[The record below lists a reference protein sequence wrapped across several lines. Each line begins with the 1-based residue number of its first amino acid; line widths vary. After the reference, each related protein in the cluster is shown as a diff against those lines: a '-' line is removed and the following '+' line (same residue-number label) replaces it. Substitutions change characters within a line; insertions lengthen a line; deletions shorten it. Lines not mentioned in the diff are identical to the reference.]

1 MLMLAIVAV
10 LESLVYVW
18 RYAVGARLM
27 ASRGWSSHLE
37 AGISTALVCV
47 TRVIFVAAGV
57 SAVLA
62 GEIVLG
68 GLVYAVTAAI
78 ATALTH
84 WGVQA
89 WNGRKERAGCS

>member
-10 LESLVYVW
+10 MESLVYVW

-27 ASRGWSSHLE
+27 ASRGWGSHLE
-37 AGISTALVCV
+37 AGISTLLVCV

-84 WGVQA
+84 WGVQV
-89 WNGRKERAGCS
+89 WNGRKERAT